1 MHVILFYIKR
11 PGRTCYGAAFHYPNI
26 RHAASLFVHARTYC
40 SQLRQ
45 GAAPRISYAE
55 QETLVMV
62 IINGVGVQLRARS
75 AVFFGRVRRTRTY
88 ALQCRRFSDDDDRSF
103 SCIWV
108 KEVGRERA

>member
-1 MHVILFYIKR
+1 MAFCFCPVTHYVR
-11 PGRTCYGAAFHYPNI
+11 RTIAGAADQSL

-62 IINGVGVQLRARS
+62 TIINGVGVQLRARS
-75 AVFFGRVRRTRTY
+75 AVFFRPGASYRTY
-88 ALQCRRFSDDDDRSF
+88 ALQCRRFSDDDDDRSF
-103 SCIWV
+103 SY
-108 KEVGRERA
+108 G